1 MPLGFTQNT
10 SVSDSQGGTQRP
22 NWTGISAALPNPSVY
37 DWFDASQFS
46 NAAQYTF
53 GNVERTLGDVRSSG
67 LRNADV
73 SLNKFF
79 PIRDRVKLQFRSE
92 FFNISNT
99 PQFAP
104 PNANLGA
111 AAFDTVSVQ
120 NNQPRIIQF
129 ALKLLF

>member
-1 MPLGFTQNT
+1 
-10 SVSDSQGGTQRP
+10 V
-22 NWTGISAALPNPSVY
+22 A
-37 DWFDASQFS
+37 
-46 NAAQYTF
+46 
-53 GNVERTLGDVRSSG
+53 RTLGDVRSSG